1 MVIGFVGFGEANS
14 SIAQGL
20 REEGLS
26 EIICF
31 DAMQADPRFRDKIA
45 QKADSCGAKQMESSA
60 MVCQSAD
67 IVISGTPSSF
77 ALGAAEQASHGAH
90 KGLIYIDVS
99 TATPKDKKQMA
110 EILEAKGASFVDGAM
125 MGTLLKDRHKVSMLL
140 CGSGADA
147 FKQAMDPYHMRLTVV
162 QGEPGTATSIKFIRS
177 ITAKGLSCLL
187 IESFQA
193 AQKFGVVDTIQ
204 DSFLDSFGP
213 GFQKIMDGYISGA
226 VLHANRREHEMENVV
241 DFLKS
246 EGLPYNMADATR
258 EKLKWID
265 DHHVKDLFPNGV
277 PRDFRSVLDVW
288 EV

>member
-26 EIICF
+26 EIVCF

-45 QKADSCGAKQMESSA
+45 QKADSCGAKQLESSA
-60 MVCQSAD
+60 MVCQAAD

-77 ALGAAEQASHGAH
+77 ALGAAEQASQGAH

-110 EILEAKGASFVDGAM
+110 EILEAKDASFVDGAM
-125 MGTLLKDRHKVSMLL
+125 MGTLLKDRHKVPMLL

-162 QGEPGTATSIKFIRS
+162 QGEPGTATSIKFIRF
-177 ITAKGLSCLL
+177 IDCFSC
-187 IESFQA
+187 
-193 AQKFGVVDTIQ
+193 
-204 DSFLDSFGP
+204 
-213 GFQKIMDGYISGA
+213 IS
-226 VLHANRREHEMENVV
+226 
-241 DFLKS
+241 
-246 EGLPYNMADATR
+246 
-258 EKLKWID
+258 
-265 DHHVKDLFPNGV
+265 
-277 PRDFRSVLDVW
+277 
-288 EV
+288 

>member
-45 QKADSCGAKQMESSA
+45 QKADACGAKQMESSA

-125 MGTLLKDRHKVSMLL
+125 MGTLLKDRHKVPMLL

-193 AQKFGVVDTIQ
+193 ARKFGVVDTIQ
-204 DSFLDSFGP
+204 DSFLIPSAP
-213 GFQKIMDGYISGA
+213 ASRK
-226 VLHANRREHEMENVV
+226 
-241 DFLKS
+241 
-246 EGLPYNMADATR
+246 
-258 EKLKWID
+258 
-265 DHHVKDLFPNGV
+265 
-277 PRDFRSVLDVW
+277 
-288 EV
+288 